1 MLRQEDDDTRSN
13 ADRVHRHQATRV
25 IQVVS
30 CVSSG
35 DQLCTIDPGDT
46 FYTLQNQ
53 VLVGWNGTID
63 PPMGH
68 DKLPLVDTN
77 SPLVEEPSGLQ
88 GCMRRIGRCHREVAD
103 EWHDTR

>member
-1 MLRQEDDDTRSN
+1 MQHAGRDHRWRTHPCVSMLRQEDDDTRSN

-30 CVSSG
+30 YVSSG

-53 VLVGWNGTID
+53 VLVGVLCCAVLGQE
-63 PPMGH
+63 G
-68 DKLPLVDTN
+68 
-77 SPLVEEPSGLQ
+77 VEHSWRNP
-88 GCMRRIGRCHREVAD
+88 A
-103 EWHDTR
+103 